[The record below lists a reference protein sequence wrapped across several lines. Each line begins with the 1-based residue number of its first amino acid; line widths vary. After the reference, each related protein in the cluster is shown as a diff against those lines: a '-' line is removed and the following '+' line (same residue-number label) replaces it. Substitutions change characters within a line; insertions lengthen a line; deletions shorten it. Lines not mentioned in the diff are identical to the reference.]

1 MITKKKKTKELGLKS
16 YCNKDV
22 DSFTL
27 LLEVRKEKHEG
38 SHKRILIL
46 KLRQQVSQ
54 RHRRNVN
61 PSVKHFD

>member
-1 MITKKKKTKELGLKS
+1 MITKKKKAKELGLKS

-38 SHKRILIL
+38 SRI
-46 KLRQQVSQ
+46 QT
-54 RHRRNVN
+54 N
-61 PSVKHFD
+61 PQIKVKTTSKSTISKKCKPKCQTL